1 MRLCYIFCIVQ
12 IDNACEHVCVYIFYE
27 SNYGYAGLV
36 SYWRERECGKI
47 CTESPGALLKLRV
60 KVISTFQVNL
70 GRPYPEPINETGN
83 EAHKIMFPYRQKR
96 RGQCS
101 TPGGLMHSGPAP
113 RATLKLPQILT
124 SLELENLTTGQGSAL
139 TLWSGQPHGF
149 EQGFLGSPAL

>member
-1 MRLCYIFCIVQ
+1 M
-12 IDNACEHVCVYIFYE
+12 
-27 SNYGYAGLV
+27 
-36 SYWRERECGKI
+36 
-47 CTESPGALLKLRV
+47 KLRV

-101 TPGGLMHSGPAP
+101 TPVGLMHSGPAP
-113 RATLKLPQILT
+113 RATWKLPQILT